1 MNVVTRSGQS
11 PRKRLLMKV
20 IYPPLVEDA
29 YRGLRA
35 KGYNVTKEQTYK
47 RLIET
52 NMIQV
57 NGEPTQAA
65 LDEGLVDSFIK
76 KPNGDIEPE
85 NLSAFKTL
93 YPCYAPY
100 ADRHFR
106 HTAAGWTAD
115 AFVVRD
121 LSNKVLND
129 PDSTDEAR
137 QAAYGFLDDIS
148 HWED

>member
-1 MNVVTRSGQS
+1 
-11 PRKRLLMKV
+11 MKV
-20 IYPPLVEDA
+20 IYPSLVEDA
-29 YRGLRA
+29 YHVLKA

-47 RLIET
+47 QLIET

-65 LDEGLVDSFIK
+65 LDGGLVGSFSK
-76 KPNGDIEPE
+76 KPNGDIEAN

-106 HTAAGWTAD
+106 HTAAGWAAD

-129 PDSTDEAR
+129 PDSTEEAR
-137 QAAYGFLDDIS
+137 QAAYEFLNEIS